1 MGRPA
6 HITDNDLLNAAMRV
20 AARHGP
26 ARASVAAIAKE
37 AGVPVGSVYHR
48 VPSRSALLAGCWV
61 KAAERF
67 AAGFFNCLEQAKSL
81 DEAVEAALL
90 TPRFAREDHAA
101 AVLLLASRREDFLD
115 EAPEE
120 TKNRASALTRD
131 LQKNIADAAKR
142 LLPADPKGRER
153 MAVALI
159 GIPYGAVRVFLPQA
173 VPPTEIDAVIAAAAR
188 AALLSGTA

>member
-6 HITDNDLLNAAMRV
+6 HISDDDLLNAAMRV
-20 AARHGP
+20 AARLGP
-26 ARASVAAIAKE
+26 ARATVAAIAQE
-37 AGVPVGSVYHR
+37 AGVPIGSVYHR
-48 VPSRSALLAGCWV
+48 VPSRQALLADCWV

-67 AAGFFNCLEQAKSL
+67 GTRFLERVASAGTL
-81 DEAVEAALL
+81 DETVDAALV

-101 AVLLLASRREDFLD
+101 AVLLLACRREDFL
-115 EAPEE
+115 EQAPEE
-120 TKNRASALTRD
+120 TRARAASLTGN
-131 LQKNIADAAKR
+131 LQQGIAVAAAR

-173 VPPTEIDAVIAAAAR
+173 MPPAELDPVIAGASL
-188 AALLSGTA
+188 AALRA

>member
-6 HITDNDLLNAAMRV
+6 HISDDDLLNAAMRV
-20 AARHGP
+20 AARLGP
-26 ARASVAAIAKE
+26 ARATVAAIAQE
-37 AGVPVGSVYHR
+37 AGVPIGSVYHR
-48 VPSRSALLAGCWV
+48 VPSRQALLADCWV

-67 AAGFFNCLEQAKSL
+67 GTRFLERIAAARTL
-81 DEAVEAALL
+81 DETVEAALV

-101 AVLLLASRREDFLD
+101 AVLLLACRREDFLE

-120 TKNRASALTRD
+120 TRARAASLTGN
-131 LQKNIADAAKR
+131 LQQGIAEAAAR

-173 VPPTEIDAVIAAAAR
+173 MPPAEIDPVIAGASL
-188 AALLSGTA
+188 AALKA